1 METRSNNLL
10 VGVVT
15 LALLFALA
23 GFTVWLANA
32 GGSSRVEY
40 DVFFKQS
47 VDGLNRGSG
56 VLFSGVPA
64 GQVTEIALWRPD
76 PQFVRVRIEVDE
88 DIPVL
93 QGTTAALQGV
103 GFTGVSQIQLE
114 GAIAGAPAITDNG
127 PAGRPVIPART
138 GGLGELLNTAPQLV
152 ERISTLTE
160 RLTELTSDENQQS
173 FSNIL
178 TNVEGITG
186 NVEDVTGEL
195 RGTGPELNR
204 TLAEARLATQQAA
217 RAAEQIAR
225 LAATTENLV
234 DSEGRP
240 LMRDL
245 RTAVVSAERSIR
257 ALETAIQQ
265 AQPGLTSF
273 SGQTI
278 PEANAL
284 LRDLRRSATT
294 LSNVAERIEQQ
305 GAGSLLGQRLPDYEP
320 EE

>member
-10 VGVVT
+10 VGAVT

-88 DIPVL
+88 DIPIL
-93 QGTTAALQGV
+93 QGTTATLQGV

-114 GAIAGAPAITDNG
+114 GAIAGAPPIADNG

-138 GGLGELLNTAPQLV
+138 GGLGELLNTAPQLL
-152 ERISTLTE
+152 ERLSTLTE
-160 RLTELTSDENQQS
+160 RLTELANDRNQAS
-173 FSNIL
+173 LSNIL
-178 TNVEGITG
+178 DNVEGL
-186 NVEDVTGEL
+186 TGEL
-195 RGTGPELNR
+195 NRSGPQINQV
-204 TLAEARLATQQAA
+204 LADARVAAQQAGNA
-217 RAAEQIAR
+217 AAEIGR
-225 LAATTENLV
+225 LAATSENLL
-234 DSEGRP
+234 DTEGRP
-240 LMRDL
+240 IMREL
-245 RTAVVSAERSIR
+245 RAAVASARESI
-257 ALETAIQQ
+257 ATLEAAIED
-265 AQPGLTSF
+265 ARPGLTAF
-273 SGQTI
+273 SNQTI

-305 GAGSLLGQRLPDYEP
+305 GAGGLIGQRLPDYEP
-320 EE
+320 EN